1 MLFKAEWSVQ
11 EQSSDNANLC
21 RKPNIYS
28 TSTITLLVKSGT
40 NSLAVEQRT
49 KSDQMTKLK
58 FITDQVNYLLTVRFN
73 IVTDLRQKCD
83 GVEWNPV
90 TYVHK

>member
-1 MLFKAEWSVQ
+1 VQ

-49 KSDQMTKLK
+49 KSDQMAKLK
-58 FITDQVNYLLTVRFN
+58 FITDQVKYLLKVRFN
-73 IVTDLRQKCD
+73 IVTDLASE
-83 GVEWNPV
+83 V
-90 TYVHK
+90 